1 MTESNMTDDSLAL
14 STSTKAIGTERPFS
28 TQRLLVVDDDKAITS
43 FYSRLF
49 AGHGYAVD
57 VAHDGP
63 SAFAVAATAPPD
75 AIILDVAL
83 PGCNGLDVCRRLKR
97 ESATR
102 LTPIVLLTGMAGRE
116 QRLEGL
122 EAGADEFLAKPAD
135 TQELVARVR
144 SLVRVKQYTDDLDS
158 AASIIETL
166 AVMIEARDGH
176 TEGHCHR
183 MANHATALGRRLGLG
198 SEDLRTLHRGG
209 FLHDI
214 GMLAIP
220 DAILRKTGR
229 LEPEEYEL
237 IKSHTIV
244 GESLCGNFRSLQAVR
259 PIVRYHHERLDG
271 SGYPDGLKGDA
282 IPLLAQ
288 IVGIVDAFDAI
299 TTNRPYHAAATAAEA
314 IAVLKEQVA
323 RGWRQRNLVD
333 EFAALVDDDY
343 VPPTLSMTSVHHD
356 RR

>member
-1 MTESNMTDDSLAL
+1 MTDDMPVLPL
-14 STSTKAIGTERPFS
+14 STDAVIATERPS
-28 TQRLLVVDDDKAITS
+28 SMQRLLVVDDDEGVTS
-43 FYSRLF
+43 LYYRLF
-49 AGHGYAVD
+49 AGQGYAVD

-63 SAFAVAATAPPD
+63 SALAAAQTAPPD
-75 AIILDVAL
+75 AIILDVGL
-83 PGCNGLDVCRRLKR
+83 PGWNGLDVCRRLKR
-97 ESATR
+97 EAATR
-102 LTPIVLLTGMAGRE
+102 LTPVVLLTGMAGRE

-122 EAGADEFLAKPAD
+122 AAGADEFLAKPAD
-135 TQELVARVR
+135 TQELLARVR
-144 SLVRVKQYTDDLDS
+144 SLVRVKRYTDDLDS

-176 TEGHCHR
+176 SEGHCHR
-183 MANHATALGRRLGLG
+183 MANHATALGRRIGLG
-198 SEDLRTLHRGG
+198 SEDLQTLTRGG

-259 PIVRYHHERLDG
+259 PIVRHHHERVDG

-282 IPLLAQ
+282 VPLLAQ

-299 TTNRPYHAAATAAEA
+299 TTNRPYHTAATAAEA

-323 RGWRQRNLVD
+323 RGWRQQTLVD
-333 EFAALVDDDY
+333 EFAAIVGNDH
-343 VPPTLSMTSVHHD
+343 VPPTLSAASVPYI